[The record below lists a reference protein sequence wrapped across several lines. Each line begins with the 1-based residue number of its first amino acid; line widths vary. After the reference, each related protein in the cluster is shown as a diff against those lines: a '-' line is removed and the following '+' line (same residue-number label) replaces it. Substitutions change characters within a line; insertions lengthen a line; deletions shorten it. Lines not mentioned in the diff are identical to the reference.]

1 MSERTDSAEPC
12 SLLSWDTEFW
22 GFPIARL
29 HATRVDAEVM
39 RVALDWCSR
48 HGVRCLY
55 LLADGGCPRTLA
67 LAHEHAFRFVDI
79 RLELSLPLPAAP
91 PAVLSSAGPHVRA
104 AAAADI
110 PLLRSLAAAAHHDTR
125 FFKDD
130 RFEAFRAAALYEAW
144 ITRDMR
150 RGSVLVCDSPSE
162 PGTACGYVTCE
173 LDGTSR
179 EGRIGLIAVAPQH
192 KNAGLGSAL
201 ITAALGKFAAAG
213 MTSSRVVTQGTNIPA
228 LRLYERC
235 GFRTTSARVWF
246 HRWF

>member
-1 MSERTDSAEPC
+1 MNERTAPAEPC
-12 SLLSWDTEFW
+12 SLLPWDTEFW

-29 HATRVDAEVM
+29 HAATLDADAM
-39 RVALDWCSR
+39 RGAVDWCSR

-67 LAHEHAFRFVDI
+67 LVHEHAFRFVDT
-79 RLELSLPLPAAP
+79 RVELSLTLPIAPAADRS
-91 PAVLSSAGPHVRA
+91 AAGPPVRA

-110 PLLRSLAAAAHHDTR
+110 PVLRSLAADAHRDTR

-130 RFEAFRAAALYEAW
+130 RFDAGRAAALYEAW
-144 ITRDMR
+144 IARDVQR
-150 RGSVLVCDSPSE
+150 DSVLVCDSPTE
-162 PGTACGYVTCE
+162 PGTACGYVSCE
-173 LDGTSR
+173 LDAASR
-179 EGRIGLIAVAPQH
+179 EGRIGLLAVARRH
-192 KNAGLGSAL
+192 ANAGLGSAL
-201 ITAALGKFAAAG
+201 IAAALRTFAAAG

-235 GFRTTSARVWF
+235 GFRTTCARVWF

>member
-1 MSERTDSAEPC
+1 MSETTDSAEPC

-29 HATRVDAEVM
+29 HPARLDAEVM
-39 RVALDWCSR
+39 RVAIDWCSR
-48 HGVRCLY
+48 HRVRCLY

-67 LAHEHAFRFVDI
+67 LAHEQAFRFVDI
-79 RLELSLPLPAAP
+79 RLELSLPLPSAASVGQ
-91 PAVLSSAGPHVRA
+91 ASAGPHVRA
-104 AAAADI
+104 ATEADM
-110 PLLRSLAAAAHHDTR
+110 PVLRSLAAAAHHDTR

-130 RFEAFRAAALYEAW
+130 RFDAGRAAALYEAW

-150 RGSVLVCDSPSE
+150 RGSVLVCESPSE
-162 PGTACGYVTCE
+162 SGTACGYVTCE
-173 LDGTSR
+173 LDGTSQ

-201 ITAALGKFAAAG
+201 INAALGKFAVAG

-235 GFRTTSARVWF
+235 GFRTACARVWF

>member
-1 MSERTDSAEPC
+1 MGEHTASAEPC
-12 SLLSWDTEFW
+12 TLLPWDSEFW

-29 HATRVDAEVM
+29 HPATLDAEVM
-39 RVALDWCSR
+39 RVAIDWCSR

-55 LLADGGCPRTLA
+55 FLADGGCPRTLA

-79 RLELSLPLPAAP
+79 RVELSLSLPRAAHAGP
-91 PAVLSSAGPHVRA
+91 SSAGPHVRA

-110 PLLRSLAAAAHHDTR
+110 PVLRSLAAVAHRDTR

-130 RFEAFRAAALYEAW
+130 RFDVVRAAELYEAW
-144 ITRDMR
+144 ITSDYD
-150 RGSVLVCDSPSE
+150 RGEVLVCDSPSE
-162 PGTACGYVTCE
+162 PGTPCCYITCQ
-173 LDGTSR
+173 LDDGSL
-179 EGRIGLIAVAPQH
+179 EGRIGLIAVAKQH

-201 ITAALGKFAAAG
+201 VEAALGKFTAAG

-235 GFRTTSARVWF
+235 GFRTTCARAWF